1 MTSRRDH
8 RGPDQAAPD
17 RAVQGL
23 LAYTENARRLA
34 RTNEF
39 AASAVTCEPPSQPLH
54 VLWAKATMAAGSDQG
69 RPEQA
74 ACHGAKDSRSA
85 DA

>member
-1 MTSRRDH
+1 MTTRRDH
-8 RGPDQAAPD
+8 RGSDEAAPH

-23 LAYTENARRLA
+23 LAYTENSRRLA
-34 RTNEF
+34 RTNEVS
-39 AASAVTCEPPSQPLH
+39 AQAVTCEPPSQPLH

-74 ACHGAKDSRSA
+74 PGYGAKNSRSA